1 MNRSRRD
8 FIKMTGAGAVGL
20 GAVSL
25 LPGCHSDGSDTPTTT
40 ASRKIAILSDVH
52 FHDVYGD
59 YDFADLAPT
68 DADGRQ
74 VTMRSMNVSCR
85 STRMFN
91 ENYFVLHATL
101 QQLGEQGVK
110 YVCFSGDYSDDGQVD
125 TIRGFKK
132 VLEQYRQQYGF
143 VYLLAPGNHDCY
155 PAGASQSKMFLD
167 KEGRQVMVVDD
178 RNSSSNPTDEGQSG
192 EYRHVTPKMW
202 GGSIEDMLTDL
213 GDYGFR
219 KQEGWLHYETP
230 FGTSDAFADRQY
242 LARNPDNGES
252 ALVGD
257 ASYLVE
263 PEAGLWICMVDMNV
277 FRPNGSGFKHDSR
290 GWKQGIHAD
299 YGKEYLMEWLAD
311 VSRRAEA
318 EGKRLL
324 LISHYPALN
333 YLDGDGEVNDGHDV
347 NYLLGDTSNTI
358 SRLPDSTVGDAFIRC
373 GLKLHFA
380 GHMHVND
387 TYGYRNDEGQVF
399 NVQVPSLS
407 AYIPAYKLVTFHD
420 RHDVEI
426 DTVVVSEVPG
436 FDALFPF
443 YRQEIAQFEAQGKG
457 DQVFWRGMLE
467 ATDYRDLMRRH
478 LMTLVRNRFFDSMA
492 ADMKTLFNS
501 NPSLYALMVTS
512 QLPTPISADSALLAS
527 RALHRDS
534 SLPEVARAFVG
545 ARASDEDYQAAIT
558 ATKRVEDH
566 IAQSG
571 LARERFFSENFEQ
584 LLDLVYHLKNADELS
599 LQDYGYDRIPTYQ
612 VAMQLIAT
620 LQLAQHSG
628 SCGTEDFDCQLA
640 VLQARLSAM
649 QRVFDLFIQAAPST
663 HFRLNLRS
671 GELVDLW
678 GENPF
683 RA

>member
-1 MNRSRRD
+1 MY
-8 FIKMTGAGAVGL
+8 K
-20 GAVSL
+20 
-25 LPGCHSDGSDTPTTT
+25 
-40 ASRKIAILSDVH
+40 
-52 FHDVYGD
+52 
-59 YDFADLAPT
+59 
-68 DADGRQ
+68 RQ
-74 VTMRSMNVSCR
+74 V
-85 STRMFN
+85 
-91 ENYFVLHATL
+91 
-101 QQLGEQGVK
+101 
-110 YVCFSGDYSDDGQVD
+110 
-125 TIRGFKK
+125 
-132 VLEQYRQQYGF
+132 
-143 VYLLAPGNHDCY
+143 
-155 PAGASQSKMFLD
+155 
-167 KEGRQVMVVDD
+167 
-178 RNSSSNPTDEGQSG
+178 
-192 EYRHVTPKMW
+192 
-202 GGSIEDMLTDL
+202 
-213 GDYGFR
+213 
-219 KQEGWLHYETP
+219 
-230 FGTSDAFADRQY
+230 
-242 LARNPDNGES
+242 
-252 ALVGD
+252 
-257 ASYLVE
+257 
-263 PEAGLWICMVDMNV
+263 
-277 FRPNGSGFKHDSR
+277 
-290 GWKQGIHAD
+290 
-299 YGKEYLMEWLAD
+299 
-311 VSRRAEA
+311 

-358 SRLPDSTVGDAFIRC
+358 SRLPDSSVGDAFIRS

-426 DTVVVSEVPG
+426 DTVVVSEVPD

-467 ATDYRDLMRRH
+467 ASDYRDLMRRH

-492 ADMKTLFNS
+492 ADMKALFNS

-527 RALHRDS
+527 RALRRDS
-534 SLPEVARAFVG
+534 SLAEIARAFVG

-558 ATKRVEDH
+558 ATRQVEDH

-571 LARERFFSENFEQ
+571 LPRDRFFNEHFEN

-599 LQDYGYDRIPTYQ
+599 LQDYGYERIPTYQ
-612 VAMQLIAT
+612 VAMQLIAS
-620 LQLAQHSG
+620 LQLAQHTA
-628 SCGTEDFDCQLA
+628 SCGAEDFDCQLA

-649 QRVFDLFIQAAPST
+649 QRVFELFIHAAPST
-663 HFRLNLRS
+663 HFRINLRS